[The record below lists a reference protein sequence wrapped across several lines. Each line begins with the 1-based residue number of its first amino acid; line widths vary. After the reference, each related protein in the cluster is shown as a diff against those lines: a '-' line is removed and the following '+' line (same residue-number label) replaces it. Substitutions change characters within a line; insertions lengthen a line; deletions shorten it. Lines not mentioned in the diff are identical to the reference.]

1 MMITG
6 DHPMTAVVIAQELG
20 IANDGRVV
28 TGAEIEHMTDDILTE
43 KVKNVS
49 VYARVNPEHKLRIVR
64 ALQRRGAIV
73 AMTGDGVNDAPALK
87 AADIG
92 VAMGL
97 TGTDVSKQAADM
109 VLADD
114 NFASIV
120 AAVEEGRTI
129 FANIR
134 KFLRY
139 LLRRRNA
146 ALLAIA
152 DHPRLRRG
160 HLAQRRHRRFGPR
173 LLSIAHDCVE
183 QHNGGNGDRLIGQRR
198 FPLVKPRSRRDHS
211 CDEEQN
217 DEHILELRKE
227 LPPCRRRALGGHLI
241 GAEAQEPSARLR
253 LAQPAPRICAKR
265 G

>member
-114 NFASIV
+114 NFASSSPRSKKGGPSSRTSGSFCAIFCV
-120 AAVEEGRTI
+120 AVT
-129 FANIR
+129 
-134 KFLRY
+134 LRCSPS
-139 LLRRRNA
+139 RITRACAAAIWRNA
-146 ALLAIA
+146 ATAA
-152 DHPRLRRG
+152 
-160 HLAQRRHRRFGPR
+160 
-173 LLSIAHDCVE
+173 
-183 QHNGGNGDRLIGQRR
+183 
-198 FPLVKPRSRRDHS
+198 
-211 CDEEQN
+211 
-217 DEHILELRKE
+217 
-227 LPPCRRRALGGHLI
+227 
-241 GAEAQEPSARLR
+241 SAR
-253 LAQPAPRICAKR
+253 AS
-265 G
+265 